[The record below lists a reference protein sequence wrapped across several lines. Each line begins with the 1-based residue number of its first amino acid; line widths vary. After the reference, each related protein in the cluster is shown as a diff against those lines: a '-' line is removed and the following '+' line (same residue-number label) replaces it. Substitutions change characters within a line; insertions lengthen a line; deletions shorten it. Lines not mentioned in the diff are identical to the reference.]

1 MVIDDFLR
9 TFAKK
14 EEKDV
19 ETHRKDTL
27 FCLMYIVARLTDC
40 AIDTSVRWTIS

>member
-1 MVIDDFLR
+1 MWKHIA
-9 TFAKK
+9 T
-14 EEKDV
+14 
-19 ETHRKDTL
+19 DTL